1 MSRFNSRHPYQ
12 GEKPEAYLYDQL
24 VSVEKAFIEPAE
36 FLALVKTHV
45 APSKV
50 FDGLIYFADGTNWN
64 PGSGAGVYCYHSGQ
78 WNKLG

>member
-1 MSRFNSRHPYQ
+1 MSRFASRHPFQ

-36 FLALVKTHV
+36 FLALVKTYV
-45 APSKV
+45 APTKV
-50 FDGLIYFADGTNWN
+50 FDGLIYFADGSSWN
-64 PGSGAGVYCYHSGQ
+64 PGSGTGVYCYHSGQ